1 MLGKIEGTRRGEQRM
16 RWLDDITYSMDMNLS
31 KLWEIMKDR
40 EPDMLHSMG
49 SQRVGHDLAMTNNN
63 NQVQVGLKLR
73 RKEEN
78 KSSTESNNSILENVF
93 SPNICCC
100 CSVTVMSD
108 SLSLDG
114 LQHARLPCL
123 LNLPKFAQ
131 THVH

>member
-1 MLGKIEGTRRGEQRM
+1 M

-63 NQVQVGLKLR
+63 NQVQVGQKLR

-93 SPNICCC
+93 ISWKAFICIY
-100 CSVTVMSD
+100 
-108 SLSLDG
+108 
-114 LQHARLPCL
+114 
-123 LNLPKFAQ
+123 FI
-131 THVH
+131 